1 MDVNECVVMPDICG
15 FDKTC
20 VNTDGGYECNCRSGY
35 QKASTDNSVPC
46 TDINECDVQSLNNCT
61 TTTSTCQNTGGG
73 YTCKCKSGYQQKN
86 AYECEDIDEC
96 TTGSNDCEQ
105 ECVNFEGR
113 YNCKCKF
120 GFELE
125 TDRKTCKKVSDPC
138 GSLSNLTC
146 SYACKLAGNTTSC
159 YCKSGYELDT
169 DNKTCEDIDECTADA
184 TNLCSIKTNCTNI
197 AGSFQCSCPAGKFLQ
212 NDQRTCTDC
221 DQFHWGDSCKNSC
234 DCGPGASS
242 CNPVTGCVCMSGWEG
257 DKCDDDVDE
266 CNVNNTCDTANNQ
279 KCVNTAG
286 SYICQCVT
294 GYQNESGNCT
304 NIVECGTNSPCD
316 QLCTDTPGSYTCAC
330 RAGFII
336 DANQKCQDINECD
349 LSLSKCDQNCINTLG
364 SYKCYCNDGYQLDK
378 SDLRTCTD
386 IDECL
391 VPSTNNCTTHASCH
405 DTDGGFYCVCNTAYE
420 GVGDVN
426 CTLAVPTTTYAP
438 AQGEYSVRVVL
449 TIDITVTF
457 NLTNTNTPNY
467 KMLLTETSIALK
479 KYYSSQV
486 SLQSIFIKVILY
498 SIKVGSLIAD
508 HAVVSNQT
516 NSQHNVIAAADKLV
530 NGGATVTILGTS
542 YVVTSASIA
551 SDGKTAV
558 VTKSTTPCRSF
569 NQVVTCPTNQG
580 CAINSTNN
588 VPYCAPLQSPDNFEL
603 IVGLG
608 VGIPLFFIIVGLIIV
623 LCVYNNKRKK
633 SKDMEDDIDRT
644 MPADQGLFTGAI
656 PGRCNSWNK
665 QSAYPF
671 NDRCDEISLDSDRG
685 AYNNE
690 KYRGKDAYVYDNNR
704 SGKPDNFSWDF
715 IFQGLPTNGQYRIKR
730 PEIKIK
736 SKDPTQF

>member
-1 MDVNECVVMPDICG
+1 MG
-15 FDKTC
+15 
-20 VNTDGGYECNCRSGY
+20 
-35 QKASTDNSVPC
+35 
-46 TDINECDVQSLNNCT
+46 
-61 TTTSTCQNTGGG
+61 
-73 YTCKCKSGYQQKN
+73 
-86 AYECEDIDEC
+86 
-96 TTGSNDCEQ
+96 
-105 ECVNFEGR
+105 
-113 YNCKCKF
+113 
-120 GFELE
+120 
-125 TDRKTCKKVSDPC
+125 
-138 GSLSNLTC
+138 
-146 SYACKLAGNTTSC
+146 
-159 YCKSGYELDT
+159 
-169 DNKTCEDIDECTADA
+169 
-184 TNLCSIKTNCTNI
+184 
-197 AGSFQCSCPAGKFLQ
+197 
-212 NDQRTCTDC
+212 
-221 DQFHWGDSCKNSC
+221 
-234 DCGPGASS
+234 
-242 CNPVTGCVCMSGWEG
+242 
-257 DKCDDDVDE
+257 
-266 CNVNNTCDTANNQ
+266 
-279 KCVNTAG
+279 
-286 SYICQCVT
+286 
-294 GYQNESGNCT
+294 
-304 NIVECGTNSPCD
+304 
-316 QLCTDTPGSYTCAC
+316 
-330 RAGFII
+330 
-336 DANQKCQDINECD
+336 
-349 LSLSKCDQNCINTLG
+349 
-364 SYKCYCNDGYQLDK
+364 
-378 SDLRTCTD
+378 
-386 IDECL
+386 
-391 VPSTNNCTTHASCH
+391 
-405 DTDGGFYCVCNTAYE
+405 
-420 GVGDVN
+420 
-426 CTLAVPTTTYAP
+426 
-438 AQGEYSVRVVL
+438 
-449 TIDITVTF
+449 
-457 NLTNTNTPNY
+457 
-467 KMLLTETSIALK
+467 
-479 KYYSSQV
+479 
-486 SLQSIFIKVILY
+486 
-498 SIKVGSLIAD
+498 GSLIAD

-690 KYRGKDAYVYDNNR
+690 KYRGKDADVYDNNR